1 MSPGSG
7 TEGQA
12 SVAGGET
19 GGLETGGPGS
29 FTNCG
34 TIDFGDFQGPQAKAR
49 SGDMY
54 NTRVRCK
61 RSSSKGS
68 SDRRSI
74 AHKTPKESYP
84 FRLERG
90 SACGLP
96 RQSPANPG
104 AVRARVQQRSP
115 QTSPG
120 PAPRNA
126 AADQPSPR
134 ASQRNPPCCL
144 YRN

>member
-61 RSSSKGS
+61 RSSGKGS

-74 AHKTPKESYP
+74 AHKNA
-84 FRLERG
+84 ERVLPDPVGARISVWSPAAIAGQPWSCAGAG
-90 SACGLP
+90 SAKVP
-96 RQSPANPG
+96 SNQSRTGSEKRRSGSTIPA
-104 AVRARVQQRSP
+104 R
-115 QTSPG
+115 
-120 PAPRNA
+120 
-126 AADQPSPR
+126 
-134 ASQRNPPCCL
+134 
-144 YRN
+144 

>member
-61 RSSSKGS
+61 RSSGKGS

-74 AHKTPKESYP
+74 AHKNA
-84 FRLERG
+84 ERVLPVPVGARISVWSPLAIAGQPCSCGGVG
-90 SACGLP
+90 SAKVAVN
-96 RQSPANPG
+96 QSRTGGENRCDGSTIPA
-104 AVRARVQQRSP
+104 R
-115 QTSPG
+115 
-120 PAPRNA
+120 
-126 AADQPSPR
+126 
-134 ASQRNPPCCL
+134 
-144 YRN
+144 

>member
-19 GGLETGGPGS
+19 GGLETGDPGS
-29 FTNCG
+29 FTNCD

-49 SGDMY
+49 SGDTY

-61 RSSSKGS
+61 RSSGKGS

-74 AHKTPKESYP
+74 AHKNA
-84 FRLERG
+84 ERV
-90 SACGLP
+90 LP
-96 RQSPANPG
+96 DPVGRG
-104 AVRARVQQRSP
+104 
-115 QTSPG
+115 
-120 PAPRNA
+120 
-126 AADQPSPR
+126 
-134 ASQRNPPCCL
+134 
-144 YRN
+144 

>member
-29 FTNCG
+29 FTNCD
-34 TIDFGDFQGPQAKAR
+34 TIDFGDFPRTASQSSQR
-49 SGDMY
+49 RYVQHD
-54 NTRVRCK
+54 RVRCK

-84 FRLERG
+84 IRSGRG
-90 SACGLP
+90 
-96 RQSPANPG
+96 
-104 AVRARVQQRSP
+104 
-115 QTSPG
+115 
-120 PAPRNA
+120 
-126 AADQPSPR
+126 
-134 ASQRNPPCCL
+134 
-144 YRN
+144 